1 MIHPALAD
9 AEPRVFWLD
18 NPSAPAPSAPLS
30 QDTECDLLIV
40 GGGLTGLWAAVQ
52 AKERDPSLEVVLVE
66 GQAVSHG
73 ASGRNGGFCAASLTH
88 GASNGQER
96 FAREFEEL
104 QRLGRRNLDEIADT
118 IERHRIDCSY
128 EPVGE
133 LDVATRPHEVAALAE
148 ERELLLGVG
157 EEATL
162 LSAAEVRAEIDS
174 PTYLGGLWNRT
185 STTLVDPA
193 RLAWGLRRV
202 ALELGVQVY
211 EQTLVQRLRRRGAGL
226 IATAPGGAITARHA
240 VLATSAFP
248 PLIGAIR
255 RYVVPVYDYVLV
267 TEPLAASQLAAIGWR
282 NRQGVGDSGNLFHYY
297 RLTDDNRI
305 LWGGYDAVYHF
316 GNRTAPELEQR
327 DQTAAVLAE
336 HFFTTF
342 PQLDGLSFT
351 HRWGGVIDTCAR
363 FCVTFGTALDGRV
376 AYAVGYTGLG
386 VGASRFGARV
396 ALDMLLDRAS
406 PLLGLEL
413 VRSRPLPFPPEPLRW
428 AGITLTRRALARAD
442 RNAGRRGLW
451 LRALDR
457 VGMGFDS

>member
-30 QDTECDLLIV
+30 HDTECDLLIV

-52 AKERDPSLEVVLVE
+52 AKERYPSLEVVLAE
-66 GQAVSHG
+66 GQAVAHG

-88 GASNGQER
+88 GASNGLER
-96 FAREFEEL
+96 FGGEFEQL
-104 QRLGRRNLDEIADT
+104 QQLGRRNLGEITDT
-118 IERHRIDCSY
+118 ITRHRIDCSY
-128 EPVGE
+128 EAVGE
-133 LDVATRPHEVAALAE
+133 LEVATRPHEVAALAQE
-148 ERELLLGVG
+148 AELLRRSG
-157 EEATL
+157 EEVTL
-162 LSAAEVRAEIDS
+162 FSAAEVRAQINS
-174 PTYLGGLWNRT
+174 PTYLGGVWDRT
-185 STTLVDPA
+185 GTALVDPA

-202 ALELGVQVY
+202 ALELGVRAY
-211 EQTLVQRLRRRGAGL
+211 EQTLVQQLNRQGAGL
-226 IATAPGGAITARHA
+226 IATTAGGAISARHA

-267 TEPLAASQLAAIGWR
+267 TEPLAASQLAEIGWR
-282 NRQGVGDSGNLFHYY
+282 QRQGVGDSGNLFHYY

-316 GNRTAPELEQR
+316 GNRTAAALEQR
-327 DQTAAVLAE
+327 DKTQTALAE

-342 PQLDGLSFT
+342 PQLNGLRFT
-351 HRWGGVIDTCAR
+351 HRWGGVIDTCSR
-363 FCVTFGTALDGRV
+363 FCVTFGTALDGRA

-396 ALDMLLDRAS
+396 ALDMLLERAS
-406 PLLGLEL
+406 PLLELEL
-413 VRSRPLPFPPEPLRW
+413 VRRRPLPFPPEPLRW

-451 LRALDR
+451 LRAMDR
-457 VGMGFDS
+457 AGMGFDS